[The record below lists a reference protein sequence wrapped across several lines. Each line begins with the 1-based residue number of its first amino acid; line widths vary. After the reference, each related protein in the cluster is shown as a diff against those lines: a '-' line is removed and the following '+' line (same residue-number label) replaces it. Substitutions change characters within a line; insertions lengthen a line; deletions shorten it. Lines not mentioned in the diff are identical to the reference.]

1 MIRTEPDG
9 ARSDSLSSS
18 PTNNATVAE
27 LVDAQ
32 DLGSCGATR
41 GGSSPSGRI
50 AGHGSFRNSRSITAC
65 SCLRKRSS
73 PRSEEHTSELQSQ
86 SNLVCRLLLDKK
98 KYNICANHLV
108 VARVSDSC

>member
-27 LVDAQ
+27 LGDAQ

-50 AGHGSFRNSRSITAC
+50 AASCKDVAHPGPWHSSTRPVTSPFQPDPRVSPMRRALGITA
-65 SCLRKRSS
+65 
-73 PRSEEHTSELQSQ
+73 
-86 SNLVCRLLLDKK
+86 
-98 KYNICANHLV
+98 AV
-108 VARVSDSC
+108 VLTTPTAVPAAAAAQE